1 MTKTKKNQKILI
13 VEDEEDLCLILEM
26 ILNRNYVTIDH
37 VKKISAA
44 EDYLKNSVPDL
55 ILLDIRLPDGFGVNF
70 ISFIKGFYAMV
81 KIIMI
86 SGKDGA
92 AMDEALHNGVDLFLS
107 KPFSR
112 YELLSSVDK
121 LLNTQNNFAK
131 EVLA

>member
-1 MTKTKKNQKILI
+1 MSKIKNFKKILI
-13 VEDEEDLCLILEM
+13 VEDEGDMCLILEM
-26 ILNRNYVTIDH
+26 ILNKEDVSVDH

-44 EDYLKNSVPDL
+44 EDHLKNSVPDL
-55 ILLDIRLPDGFGVNF
+55 ILLDNHLPDGLGIDF
-70 ISFIKGFYAMV
+70 ISFLKSFYPKI